1 MILAARAGSDAA
13 GGEEALASLCAIYW
27 RPLYAYVR
35 RQGRSVEDAQD
46 LTQGFFSHLPEK
58 GSLRHVDPSLGRFR
72 SFLLASMRN
81 FMAGE
86 WRHRNAAKRGGA
98 SAIVSLDVVT
108 PEEMARGE
116 DSLAAGIAE
125 SRTPEQVYERNWAL
139 ALLERTTAR
148 LADEF
153 RFPAIR

>member
-1 MILAARAGSDAA
+1 
-13 GGEEALASLCAIYW
+13 
-27 RPLYAYVR
+27 
-35 RQGRSVEDAQD
+35 
-46 LTQGFFSHLPEK
+46 
-58 GSLRHVDPSLGRFR
+58 
-72 SFLLASMRN
+72 
-81 FMAGE
+81 MAGE

-108 PEEMARGE
+108 PEEMARGK